1 MSQQKNAGPR
11 IQSSV
16 YPDDWNPKSTE
27 SINKWFNHISK
38 NSYENLFIKT
48 PFRQR
53 TNPQGR

>member
-1 MSQQKNAGPR
+1 MSQQKNAER
-11 IQSSV
+11 KIQSSV

-48 PFRQR
+48 PFRQGDH
-53 TNPQGR
+53 PQSR